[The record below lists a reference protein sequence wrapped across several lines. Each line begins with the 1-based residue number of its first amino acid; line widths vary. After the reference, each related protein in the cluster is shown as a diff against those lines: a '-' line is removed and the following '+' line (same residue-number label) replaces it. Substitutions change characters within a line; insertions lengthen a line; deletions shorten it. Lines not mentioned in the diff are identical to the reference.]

1 MVLVAASG
9 NKSWE
14 CDPSLESY
22 ADMSKS
28 GLFGDQKNINNILRS
43 SFRPNKS
50 PHARTLNMVK
60 RIPRHFGECK
70 QLKNSREG
78 RCVTR
83 MF

>member
-28 GLFGDQKNINNILRS
+28 GLFGDQTNTNNILRS
-43 SFRPNKS
+43 LFRPNKYK
-50 PHARTLNMVK
+50 NVK
-60 RIPRHFGECK
+60 IRANNIK
-70 QLKNSREG
+70 Q
-78 RCVTR
+78 
-83 MF
+83 